1 MSMPADQAAQTMEDA
16 LERSGDEN
24 QQPSARPSRLT
35 RALIRVSVAW
45 LIVALIFWAWY
56 LAAVAFVPQFLY
68 SFFWLGLV
76 GLPIWRWRRP
86 LGRLVQAWRFPG
98 FLKFM
103 ALGYLM
109 VLIEEIFAALVNHL
123 SEGFSWPL
131 FLQRIG
137 QFWALNLFAFTG
149 FFVGWYLLAR
159 FIGFSRVEMFYL
171 GGCFGL
177 YSERVIFLLPGQ
189 LLVFILFAPLMI
201 FTYGLILT
209 PAMLSIGEPRKSRLV
224 WLLRYPLAFLIPFL
238 CSLPPVVLLQS
249 LRASFPDWFPP
260 RKFVP

>member
-1 MSMPADQAAQTMEDA
+1 M
-16 LERSGDEN
+16 RS
-24 QQPSARPSRLT
+24 SRLT
-35 RALIRVSVAW
+35 RALIRVAVVW
-45 LIVALIFWAWY
+45 LIVALAFWAWY
-56 LAAVAFVPQFLY
+56 LAAVAFTPQFLY
-68 SFFWLGLV
+68 PYLWLGLV
-76 GLPIWRWRRP
+76 GLPVWLWRRP
-86 LGRLVQAWRFPG
+86 LARRLQAWRFPG

-123 SEGFSWPL
+123 SEGFFWPL
-131 FLQRIG
+131 FLQRVG
-137 QFWALNLFAFTG
+137 QFWALNLLAFTG

-159 FIGFSRVEMFYL
+159 FIGYSRVEMFFL

-177 YSERVIFLLPGQ
+177 YSERVVFLLPTGQ
-189 LLVFILFAPLMI
+189 ILQFVLFAPLMI

-209 PAMLSIGEPRKSRLV
+209 PAMLSLGELRKPRLI

-238 CSLPPVVLLQS
+238 CSIPPLIALQS

>member
-1 MSMPADQAAQTMEDA
+1 MTMPADQTTPTPEIAYTG
-16 LERSGDEN
+16 SGDGGG
-24 QQPSARPSRLT
+24 QAPTRPSRLG
-35 RALIRVSVAW
+35 RVLIRVSVAW

-209 PAMLSIGEPRKSRLV
+209 PAMLSIGEPRKSRLI
-224 WLLRYPLAFLIPFL
+224 WPLRYPLAFLIPFL
-238 CSLPPVVLLQS
+238 CSLPPVILLQT